1 MKNEDLN
8 KSLENLHEE
17 LKRAD
22 SLDENSLILLQNI
35 LDEIKEI
42 MHRSKIEDDESHK
55 SIPQRLKDIA
65 SSFEATHPNVSE
77 AIYLLTNSLSN
88 FGL

>member
-1 MKNEDLN
+1 MKNEELN

-17 LKRAD
+17 LKHAD
-22 SLDENSLILLQNI
+22 SLDSNSLELLQGI

-42 MHRSKIEDDESHK
+42 MHRSNIGDEDSHK
-55 SIPQRLKDIA
+55 SIPDRLKEVA
-65 SSFEATHPNVSE
+65 VSFEATHPKVSE
-77 AIYLLTNSLSN
+77 SIYMLTNSLSN